1 MDPIDGAVE
10 AFNDRAGRFETYIL
24 STAPCANPFA
34 WSDKLLWVKKHL
46 EPAAHKRLIITHHK
60 NLNKGDLLIDDRIK
74 HGVDLFRG
82 EHIHFGS
89 AQFPDWTSVMAYLRG
104 KEK

>member
-1 MDPIDGAVE
+1 M
-10 AFNDRAGRFETYIL
+10 
-24 STAPCANPFA
+24 
-34 WSDKLLWVKKHL
+34 KKHL